1 MEKPKRYIPGPND
14 PSLPPQL
21 MEFQNKTTDEV
32 LEELNKMPFF
42 MNKLNPDEDNVELEA
57 LKAMVYEGEPS
68 EIATNFKNQGNDLF
82 KVKRYKDAREMYI
95 KGLDVK
101 CEEESINESLYLNLA
116 ACELEL
122 KNYRSCINYCKDA
135 LKINSKNVKAFFR
148 MARAFLE
155 LDKLEES
162 LEAVNVGL
170 AIESENQALK
180 SIENRIKQRVELK
193 QQKLNQS
200 IAQKQ
205 HQKELKEFLDLA
217 LQIRNIK
224 LIDTKQPAELL
235 QNAKL
240 ELENP
245 KDFESQLVFPAMVLY
260 PTTDEFDFI
269 ASVSELSTPNDILN
283 VILDRPAEWFEL
295 PGHKEF
301 TSSKLQ
307 VYMETMSGGLI
318 KICLLYTSRCV

>member
-1 MEKPKRYIPGPND
+1 
-14 PSLPPQL
+14 
-21 MEFQNKTTDEV
+21 
-32 LEELNKMPFF
+32 
-42 MNKLNPDEDNVELEA
+42 
-57 LKAMVYEGEPS
+57 
-68 EIATNFKNQGNDLF
+68 
-82 KVKRYKDAREMYI
+82 
-95 KGLDVK
+95 
-101 CEEESINESLYLNLA
+101 
-116 ACELEL
+116 
-122 KNYRSCINYCKDA
+122 
-135 LKINSKNVKAFFR
+135 

-318 KICLLYTSRCV
+318 KIGKKVSFHDVLKMETPKAPLFDKSLRIYFVPKSKAQSWLEKWDKNLALMKRA